1 MRVWFID
8 NLAIKIGALLI
19 ALFLWFHAVTE
30 KEYEVRR
37 QVPIQITAIPN
48 GLVLAKPVPAE
59 AHIRLKGKGKQ
70 LIAPYF
76 SRIRLTV
83 RADGAKKGTK
93 QINLSPEHVNVPH
106 GRGTVVAEILST
118 RKLELEFDSLIRKRV
133 PVQSRI
139 TVEPSQGFAQVGPFT
154 FNPDSVSVQGPSQYV
169 KPIEFVTTDSANF
182 SDAKKS
188 IADVLSLV
196 VPEGFNVTCVPQ
208 QIETTIE
215 IQRLVQRTIDD
226 IPVTLTNVP
235 KGISAQLEPDVISI
249 TISGGEEY
257 LSSLTKEDFSVF
269 ADYLRARRDPDNRI
283 NARVNL
289 PLEVELTGAEPQMFK
304 VITGS

>member
-8 NLAIKIGALLI
+8 NLAIKIGALFI

-37 QVPIQITAIPN
+37 QVPIQITAIPKD
-48 GLVLAKPVPAE
+48 LVLAKPVPNE
-59 AHIRLKGKGKQ
+59 ALIRLKGKGKQ

-76 SRIRLTV
+76 SQIRVTV
-83 RADGAKKGTK
+83 RVDGAKKGTK

-106 GRGTVVAEILST
+106 GRGTVVAEILSV
-118 RKLELEFDSLIRKRV
+118 RRLDLEFDSLIKKRV

-139 TVEPSQGFAQVGPFT
+139 TVEPSQGFVQVGPFA
-154 FNPDSVSVQGPSQYV
+154 FNPDSVLVQGPAQYV
-169 KPIEFVTTDSANF
+169 KPIEFVTTDSVNYP
-182 SDAKKS
+182 DAKKS

-196 VPEGFNVTCVPQ
+196 VPDGFNVTCVPQ
-208 QIETTIE
+208 QIEASID

-235 KGISAQLEPDVISI
+235 EGVSAQLEPNVISI

-269 ADYLRARRDPDNRI
+269 ADYLRARQNTDNRI
-283 NARVNL
+283 NARINL
-289 PLEVELTGAEPQMFK
+289 PLEVELTGAEPHMFT
-304 VITGS
+304 VVTGS